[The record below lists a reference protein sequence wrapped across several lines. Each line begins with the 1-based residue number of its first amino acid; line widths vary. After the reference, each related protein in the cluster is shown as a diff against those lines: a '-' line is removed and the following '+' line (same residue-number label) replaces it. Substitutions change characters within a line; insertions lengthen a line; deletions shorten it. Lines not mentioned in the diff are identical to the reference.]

1 MGTYKHLSINERELI
16 YLYNSM
22 NFSVRR
28 IAKFLKRHPSTIS
41 RELRRHI
48 KRRYYSPSFS
58 QQKYE
63 SNRKKCGCPSLLA
76 NSDLGRTI
84 EYLFL
89 QNQWSPEQIV
99 HRLKREGIE
108 STDSINT
115 IYRSIYRGLFN
126 SAISSHSKGA
136 MMKL

>member
-1 MGTYKHLSINERELI
+1 M
-16 YLYNSM
+16 
-22 NFSVRR
+22 
-28 IAKFLKRHPSTIS
+28 
-41 RELRRHI
+41 
-48 KRRYYSPSFS
+48 
-58 QQKYE
+58 
-63 SNRKKCGCPSLLA
+63 LA

-99 HRLKREGIE
+99 HRLKHEGIE
-108 STDSINT
+108 STVSINA

-126 SAISSHSKGA
+126 STLSPHSKGA